1 MNEPNDTV
9 SSRRS
14 VGASLMPAAL
24 SYLSLHTLFLA
35 PISPL
40 SAHHL
45 FATQIGIGAFKK
57 AAERKGCR
65 WPGHMVN
72 EATETQ
78 RSLQWTINEKTY
90 PYSLARLFHLS
101 LSFLSLS
108 LLSFWLCTFNAKKI
122 GSADKRRADFLLR
135 LQSWPDSQYFSPT
148 SPWSALLIFI
158 HFIRVIFSPRT
169 LSLSFGEAFPIALS
183 SLINQAINT
192 EERGL
197 DERKTVTAIGK
208 RARKTVC
215 YCGLWRM
222 HNSHIHTAHFNFV
235 LMWR

>member
-101 LSFLSLS
+101 LSFFFVSLTS
-108 LLSFWLCTFNAKKI
+108 LLLAVHFQCKKNWVCRQEKGRFPLAFAILAWL
-122 GSADKRRADFLLR
+122 SVFL
-135 LQSWPDSQYFSPT
+135 T
-148 SPWSALLIFI
+148 N
-158 HFIRVIFSPRT
+158 V
-169 LSLSFGEAFPIALS
+169 
-183 SLINQAINT
+183 SLIST
-192 EERGL
+192 
-197 DERKTVTAIGK
+197 
-208 RARKTVC
+208 
-215 YCGLWRM
+215 
-222 HNSHIHTAHFNFV
+222 SHLYSLH
-235 LMWR
+235 

>member
-14 VGASLMPAAL
+14 VGACLMPAAL

-35 PISPL
+35 PVSPL

-57 AAERKGCR
+57 AAERKDCR

-101 LSFLSLS
+101 LSFFFVSLTSLLLAVHFQCKKKLGLPTREGQISSCVCNPGLTLSISHQRLLDQHFSSLFTSLESSFPPGHFLS
-108 LLSFWLCTFNAKKI
+108 LLEKLF
-122 GSADKRRADFLLR
+122 R
-135 LQSWPDSQYFSPT
+135 
-148 SPWSALLIFI
+148 
-158 HFIRVIFSPRT
+158 
-169 LSLSFGEAFPIALS
+169 
-183 SLINQAINT
+183 
-192 EERGL
+192 
-197 DERKTVTAIGK
+197 
-208 RARKTVC
+208 
-215 YCGLWRM
+215 
-222 HNSHIHTAHFNFV
+222 
-235 LMWR
+235 